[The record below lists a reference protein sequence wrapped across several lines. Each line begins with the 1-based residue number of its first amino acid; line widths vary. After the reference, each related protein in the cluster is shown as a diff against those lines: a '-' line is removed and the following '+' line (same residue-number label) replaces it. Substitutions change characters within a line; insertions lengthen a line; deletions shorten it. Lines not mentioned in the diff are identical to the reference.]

1 MVFDVLRGLGAA
13 EDFYFIQIKMYL
25 RSNYALRLFTVM
37 LAVAAQPAGS
47 APAVSSAGS
56 GPADGSRVFMESVG
70 AEIVLPL
77 SVAIPADGAPR
88 VRDYA
93 GREVEAK
100 VALSPD
106 RRRVLGFTPALSRGF
121 YEIVLA
127 ADGSD
132 ATGFI
137 VHGASAPSA
146 SDPFFAIDSAIS
158 WLTKPAERAELIN
171 GLPSLGI
178 GLSRE
183 RLSWNA
189 IHPAADRR
197 EWETPRVYDTTRR
210 HYAASNVKILEM
222 FHDAPKWLGAAQGGR
237 FPDDLIGAAASWREI
252 AARWHDTWS
261 ALEVWN
267 EPDIIFGGNQ
277 PADQYLPLVK
287 TIRHTM
293 RSAGIELPILG
304 GAIAYLN
311 RDYLEVAA
319 RNGLLDESEAFS
331 FHYYGDP
338 LGMEKHIAEIRTWLR
353 AHGAEG
359 KALWLTECGNRW
371 MGDAAARPSLSD
383 QSSTALAFGMNTVEA
398 KACGIEAFFPFVY
411 VRYNEGPKNFGMLD
425 ASGAPLRSMAA
436 YAQAL
441 RALSGASYVGDI
453 AASEIPSARRI
464 RVFERGDEDAVVVV
478 YTGDTKPEGALVV
491 PFAVVEARGID
502 GRALVVG
509 ADSRIPCVD
518 GMAYLR
524 VRRGDIA
531 DRLNRDTEAARLSR
545 VRLQA
550 PSLPEVAHI
559 VLQPVID
566 IAKVT
571 ASSRGYYLPEQL
583 DSLDL
588 ELRVNNFS
596 TRPAKVTLRP
606 DHGAAIDLEVPA
618 TARTKHA
625 LKIQVAD
632 LSASADGVAY
642 YTVKAEAEDGG
653 RVSSVVLPFILPQG
667 LQKHLQGAAYQF
679 NLPIA
684 ELHRW
689 RMNNAAAKARFIPRG
704 AEVAWGLEV
713 KFSQEAERWAY
724 PPFTLPQEVDLDRVQ
739 GVLLRARA
747 QPGAAVRLMTWSGK
761 DEPRHTNFPVIP
773 ADGQW
778 HVAYVPFTS
787 FMNAEAGKPVGH
799 ALRQISVGF
808 NSKEASALLEVSD
821 LYLLGR

>member
-1 MVFDVLRGLGAA
+1 MLL
-13 EDFYFIQIKMYL
+13 
-25 RSNYALRLFTVM
+25 AL
-37 LAVAAQPAGS
+37 AAQPGGAARAAGPS
-47 APAVSSAGS
+47 VPA
-56 GPADGSRVFMESVG
+56 G
-70 AEIVLPL
+70 AEGSPVLAEGAGATL
-77 SVAIPADGAPR
+77 LLAAAFPADGAPR
-88 VRDYA
+88 VLDYT

-100 VALSPD
+100 VELGAD
-106 RRRVLGFTPALSRGF
+106 RRRVLGFTPALPRGF
-121 YEIVLA
+121 YEIVSE
-127 ADGSD
+127 GGGD

-137 VHGASAPSA
+137 VQDATGANDS
-146 SDPFFAIDSAIS
+146 FFAIDSAIS
-158 WLTKPAERAELIN
+158 WLAKPAERAGLIG
-171 GLPSLGI
+171 GLPALGI
-178 GLSRE
+178 SHSRE

-189 IHPAADRR
+189 IHPAGDRR
-197 EWETPRVYDTTRR
+197 EWETARVYDTTRR
-210 HYAASNVKILEM
+210 HYAASGVKVLEM
-222 FHDAPKWLGAAQGGR
+222 FHDAPRWLGAAQGGK

-252 AARWHDTWS
+252 ALRWHDTWR

-293 RSAGIELPILG
+293 RSSGIDLPLVG

-319 RNGLLDESEAFS
+319 RNGLLDESDAFS

-359 KALWLTECGNRW
+359 KPLWLTECGSRW
-371 MGDAAARPSLSD
+371 MGDAAARPTTAE
-383 QSSTALAFGMNTVEA
+383 QATTALAFGMNTVEA
-398 KACGIEAFFPFVY
+398 KACGIEVFFPFVY

-425 ASGAPLRSMAA
+425 AAGAPLRSMAA

-453 AASEIPSARRI
+453 PASEIPSAKRI

-478 YTGDTKPEGALVV
+478 YTGEAKSDGTLVV
-491 PFAVVEARGID
+491 PFPVVEARGAD
-502 GRALVVG
+502 GRALA
-509 ADSRIPCVD
+509 ADAEGVLPCVD
-518 GMAYLR
+518 GLAYLR
-524 VRRGDIA
+524 VRRAAIV
-531 DRLNRDTEAARLSR
+531 DRLKRDTEAARLNR
-545 VRLQA
+545 VRLEA
-550 PSLPEVAHI
+550 PAVPTVAHI

-583 DSLDL
+583 KVLDL

-596 TRPAKVTLRP
+596 NEAAKVRLRP
-606 DHGAAIDLEVPA
+606 DHGAPIDLEVPA
-618 TARTKHA
+618 TARAKQA

-632 LSASADGVAY
+632 LAASADGVAY
-642 YTVKAEAEDGG
+642 YTVKSEAADGS

-689 RMNNAAAKARFIPRG
+689 RLNNAAARARFIPRG
-704 AEVAWGLEV
+704 AEAAWGLEV
-713 KFSQEAERWAY
+713 KFNQEAERWAY
-724 PPFTLPQEVDLDRVQ
+724 PQFTLPQEVDLDRVQ

-747 QPGAAVRLMTWSGK
+747 RPGAAVRVMAWSGK
-761 DEPRHTNFPVIP
+761 DDPRYTSFPVIP

-778 HVAYVPFTS
+778 HVAYVPFSS
-787 FMNAEAGKPVGH
+787 FMSAEAGKPIGH

-808 NSKEASALLEVSD
+808 NSKEESARLEVSD